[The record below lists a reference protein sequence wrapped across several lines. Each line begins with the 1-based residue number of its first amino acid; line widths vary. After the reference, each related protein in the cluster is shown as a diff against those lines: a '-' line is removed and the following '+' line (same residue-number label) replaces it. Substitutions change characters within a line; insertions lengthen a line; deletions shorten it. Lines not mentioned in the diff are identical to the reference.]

1 MKILTQRADR
11 ECIKWWWLLWHLL
24 CCQVINATPITT
36 HYHHCDDTHYDT
48 LLWRHPLHTTREID
62 LAPRARLSVSTG
74 SHTDTSSQ
82 PPCLSRLSAEPLGW
96 KSPSAT
102 GVSDPR
108 PILGVYEVSVEPII
122 RCPQGPQVHL
132 LGVYEVSGQPIIG
145 CVPRDPKDFAK
156 LLKWNSSISFPRQES
171 DCQIVNGSHWKG
183 PTQSYNVGR
192 GHKAVCANFQ
202 QKVVFYRGGV
212 SWKAM
217 QFHFDRGGS

>member
-1 MKILTQRADR
+1 MKFLTQRSGR

-36 HYHHCDDTHYDT
+36 HYDHCDDTHYDT
-48 LLWRHPLHTTREID
+48 LLWRHPLHITREID
-62 LAPRARLSVSTG
+62 LAPQGRHSVSIGT
-74 SHTDTSSQ
+74 HTDT
-82 PPCLSRLSAEPLGW
+82 LPLKIVPFGW
-96 KSPSAT
+96 KSLSAT
-102 GVSDPR
+102 GVSDPQ

-122 RCPQGPQVHL
+122 GRPHGPKVHL
-132 LGVYEVSGQPIIG
+132 W
-145 CVPRDPKDFAK
+145 RDFAK
-156 LLKWNSSISFPRQES
+156 LLQRNSSISFPVRKATVRSWMEP
-171 DCQIVNGSHWKG
+171 IERA